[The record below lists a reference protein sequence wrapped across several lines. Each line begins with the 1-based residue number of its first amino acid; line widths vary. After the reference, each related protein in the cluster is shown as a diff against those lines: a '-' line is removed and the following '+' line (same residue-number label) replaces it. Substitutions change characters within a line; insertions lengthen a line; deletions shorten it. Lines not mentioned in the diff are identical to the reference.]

1 MYGLEKL
8 IRAIIFA
15 VSFLLSPLVNSA
27 EQNIDTLSFIPESI
41 YRSDTALVW
50 RGPSSLHEFDLDI
63 AERLPFP
70 PIEWQGDEFSSGE
83 AWYEFDI
90 PASKIPDGLSGILI
104 TRVYLTAD
112 VYLNELLI
120 GSGGTMESPIARN
133 AHRPLYFSFPESA
146 WSEQKNTVR
155 IHHKS
160 YPNTGHLV
168 DVLTGSDA
176 ELRPLF
182 ERRNFQQQSIP
193 KILFTIEILS
203 ALFLF
208 YIWLS
213 NREEKSILWFAF
225 SMVMISIFTSNQFL
239 INTIVSHKFWLVLN
253 NTALDWWAV
262 SLIFFVNS
270 RLGVERASIN
280 NFLIAYSL
288 LALFYYASMPLGS
301 LPQAAAL
308 HAVSMLLVLL
318 NTVYISYSAK
328 RAAAVPYIIFFCS
341 IQLMSLHDI
350 LMQSGIWLVR
360 WLDGS
365 FILFYAAP
373 LACFLVFGKLIRE
386 FVSAMQ
392 ASKDHAANLKMHV
405 DLTRQELEEQYEKLN
420 SIIENQ
426 AIEKERERI
435 YRDLHDDVGAKLLS
449 LFYRANDSR
458 LEVLAKS
465 ALEDLRDIVS
475 RKTLDGEL
483 LETAIEQWESE
494 AEDRVGDQNI
504 TLKWVSVGDS
514 EQYQLDERQYT
525 HIKRMLR
532 EAISNAMRHNSTC
545 SEIAVDIAVQ
555 VEQLTIKVSNDGLSS
570 DAKHWHHGRG
580 INNMKIRARELSGQF
595 NIFSPE
601 PSYVSLI
608 WTIPLTK
615 TKS

>member
-1 MYGLEKL
+1 M
-8 IRAIIFA
+8 IRVLVFI
-15 VSFLLSPLVNSA
+15 VSLLLGPLVNSA
-27 EQNIDTLSFIPESI
+27 EQDIDTLSVIPESL
-41 YRSDTALVW
+41 YRADTALVW
-50 RGPSSLHEFDLDI
+50 NGPASLHNFNPALARI
-63 AERLPFP
+63 KPFP
-70 PIEWQGDEFSSGE
+70 PIEWQGGEFNSGE
-83 AWYEFDI
+83 AWYEFDM
-90 PASKIPDGLSGILI
+90 PASKIPEGLAGILI

-112 VYLNELLI
+112 VYLNGVLI

-133 AHRPLYFSFPESA
+133 AHRPLYFSFPQSA
-146 WSEQKNTVR
+146 WSVGENKVR

-168 DVLTGSDA
+168 DVLAGSDA

-182 ERRNFQQQSIP
+182 ERRNFQQQTIP
-193 KILFTIEILS
+193 KTLFIIEILS

-213 NREEKSILWFAF
+213 NREDKSILWFAF

-239 INTIVSHKFWLVLN
+239 VNTIVSHKFWLVLN

-270 RLGVERASIN
+270 RLGVERAAIRN
-280 NFLIAYSL
+280 LLFGYSL
-288 LALFYYASMPLGS
+288 LALLYYVSMPLS
-301 LPQAAAL
+301 LLPQAASL
-308 HAVSMLLVLL
+308 HGISMLLSLL
-318 NTVYISYSAK
+318 NTIYISFSAK
-328 RAAAVPYIIFFCS
+328 RAAALPYILFFCS

-373 LACFLVFGKLIRE
+373 MACFLVFGKLIRE

-420 SIIENQ
+420 SVIENQ

-483 LETAIEQWESE
+483 LETGIKQWESE
-494 AEDRVGDQNI
+494 AEDRVDDQGI
-504 TLKWVSVGDS
+504 TLKWVSVGDGS
-514 EQYQLDERQYT
+514 HYQLDERQYT

-532 EAISNAMRHNSTC
+532 EAISNAMRHNNEC
-545 SEIAVDIAVQ
+545 SKIAVEITVKD
-555 VEQLTIKVSNDGLSS
+555 EQLAIKVSNNGLTS
-570 DAKHWHHGRG
+570 DVKSWHHGRG

-595 NIFSPE
+595 SILSPE
-601 PSYVSLI
+601 PGYASLI
-608 WTIPLTK
+608 WAIPLTK
-615 TKS
+615 N